1 MPDEFQPLQG
11 IRRWRSGAMSRLCPP
26 SAAGSLARSAV
37 ATLAHSISRH
47 TAPIPRCPTPWD
59 PLAGYLCS
67 LLPHLLL
74 ASIYWSLLRATCMS
88 PFFLQRSRQSPYSSQ
103 GHLSSPDTVPVS
115 FLLFPAPQWIADSM
129 RTPQCPWSLGWPAWH
144 TMHSMSICQMNKC
157 WILPLCVTLA
167 K

>member
-1 MPDEFQPLQG
+1 MVWCCVTALPASCG
-11 IRRWRSGAMSRLCPP
+11 SRSLTC
-26 SAAGSLARSAV
+26 SAL

-59 PLAGYLCS
+59 PLAGYLRS

-88 PFFLQRSRQSPYSSQ
+88 PFFLQRSPQSPYSSQ

-115 FLLFPAPQWIADSM
+115 FLFIP
-129 RTPQCPWSLGWPAWH
+129 CPPMDRRLHEDTTVPLEPGMASLAH
-144 TMHSMSICQMNKC
+144 YALYEY
-157 WILPLCVTLA
+157 LPDE
-167 K
+167 